1 MWHVVSEQWMVDSI
15 NTVREGKTPEVSE
28 ACDQTEKPSA
38 EHTAELAAHGT
49 ASKKQREKETET

>member
-1 MWHVVSEQWMVDSI
+1 MIGYI

-28 ACDQTEKPSA
+28 ACDQTENSSA

-49 ASKKQREKETET
+49 ASKKQKEKETET